1 MNLKHARFKRD
12 TGPVDPA
19 CDCYTC
25 QRFDRAYL
33 RHLAVANEWLGHR
46 LLTIHN
52 LRFLVSLAE
61 TGPGAGSRTAPSQAG
76 AGTGWTVT
84 MRPGAS
90 PRPSMRAPVALWHR
104 CHGRI
109 RFRWVFND

>member
-1 MNLKHARFKRD
+1 VNLKHARFRSD
-12 TGPVDPA
+12 TLPLDTA

-33 RHLAVANEWLGHR
+33 RHLAVAGEWLGHR

-61 TGPGAGSRTAPSQAG
+61 EARARILDGSFKVWTRDWLDRYESARGSRPS
-76 AGTGWTVT
+76 
-84 MRPGAS
+84 
-90 PRPSMRAPVALWHR
+90 
-104 CHGRI
+104 
-109 RFRWVFND
+109 